1 MKIKNSL
8 ELNQSQRI
16 TINLQMQKSLQILQ
30 LSYSEMIE
38 KINKELEK
46 NPLLEPESTKE
57 EKKLYNLKSYRN
69 IKESSSKSQ
78 YIEKLINNSIDKK
91 KLDKLYDENLEQAKI
106 CPGIV
111 LEDVTYG

>member
-1 MKIKNSL
+1 MKMKNSL

-46 NPLLEPESTKE
+46 NPLLEPELEKE
-57 EKKLYNLKSYRN
+57 EKNLYNSKLYLNS
-69 IKESSSKSQ
+69 KENNSKSK
-78 YIEKLINNSIDKK
+78 YIEYTL
-91 KLDKLYDENLEQAKI
+91 
-106 CPGIV
+106 
-111 LEDVTYG
+111 